1 MQAADIEEQQRSSA
15 TESAPHVDVV
25 IAGAGPHRPS
35 AGDRARPPPRRVS
48 RRRPRAPLVAAVAGL
63 AVQARTLEVF
73 EDLGIA
79 AEAVDADQRLGAF
92 NIHPTVA
99 ASPVFPLTGS
109 TSALRA
115 EEACYLV
122 RPDGYVGLRSSP
134 GRSWSGRGPS
144 CLDTAAGR
152 EASRGGVACPPR

>member
-79 AEAVDADQRLGAF
+79 ANAVDADQRLGAF
-92 NIHPTVA
+92 NIH
-99 ASPVFPLTGS
+99 S
-109 TSALRA
+109 
-115 EEACYLV
+115 
-122 RPDGYVGLRSSP
+122 DGRRLARLP
-134 GRSWSGRGPS
+134 F
-144 CLDTAAGR
+144 D
-152 EASRGGVACPPR
+152 